1 MKNNMDILE
10 KKNKYNHL
18 YDYYGCLL
26 TEKQQE
32 YFTSYYFDDM
42 SLAEI
47 ADIYNISRNAV
58 HDQLKKIYNLLDYYE
73 ENLKLSLKE
82 KEYNE
87 ILNQYEN
94 NKNKDV
100 QELINKLRSME

>member
-1 MKNNMDILE
+1 MTIEQREELIE
-10 KKNKYNHL
+10 L
-18 YDYYGCLL
+18 YDVYYSLL
-26 TEKQQE
+26 TEKQKE
-32 YFTSYYFDDM
+32 YFEEYYFDDL
-42 SLAEI
+42 SISEI
-47 ADIYNISRNAV
+47 AANHDISRNAV

-82 KEYNE
+82 KKYND